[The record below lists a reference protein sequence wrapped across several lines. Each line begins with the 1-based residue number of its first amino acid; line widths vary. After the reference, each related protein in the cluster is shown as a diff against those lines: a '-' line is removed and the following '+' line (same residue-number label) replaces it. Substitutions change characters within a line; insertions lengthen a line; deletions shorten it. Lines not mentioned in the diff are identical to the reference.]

1 MQVRRDRKRE
11 KKTMFYLHQVRM
23 TMMKPHQQVV
33 TTTMTM
39 TMRRRRRTSMEPT
52 PAQHRKEEV

>member
-11 KKTMFYLHQVRM
+11 KKTMFHLHQVRM

-39 TMRRRRRTSMEPT
+39 TMRRRTSMEPT